1 MASGFLRACSLSALF
16 AVLEYDALRKE
27 VGAIFADKTDEVRDV
42 VGKLH
47 KTQRAA
53 EETLDKCAFLL

>member
-1 MASGFLRACSLSALF
+1 MASGFSRACCRCALL

-27 VGAIFADKTDEVRDV
+27 AGASIADKTDEVRAL

-53 EETLDKCAFLL
+53 EEALDK